1 MQYEDKDI
9 IKLVESD
16 TMVRLNLKLRV
27 PVYGKVVKLNDFEDL
42 LSKNMFRFV
51 MSGRLDA
58 FNEAQTDYRKAEHT
72 KIMSIKEITYIKNY

>member
-1 MQYEDKDI
+1 MIYSEKDI
-9 IKLVESD
+9 LKLVESGC
-16 TMVRLNLKLRV
+16 MVRLNLKLRV
-27 PVYGKVVKLNDFEDL
+27 PVYGKIAKLNDFDDL

-72 KIMSIKEITYIKNY
+72 KIMSIKEITYIKEY